1 MVDAKPDGGSGP
13 PRGAK
18 MPSTVAH
25 LPRQVREELTRR
37 LRRTGRAF
45 REKDVQVVEAPLLKR
60 AVGASALGNCMEWFD
75 FGVYSYLAATLGK
88 VFFPGAS
95 PAAQVISSFAT
106 FAAAFV
112 VRPLG
117 GLVFGPLGDRV
128 GRQKVLA
135 TTMIMMALGTFS
147 IGLIPSYATIG
158 IAAPILLLLARMVQG
173 FSTGGEYGGATT
185 FVAEYSPDRRRG
197 FLSSWLDFGTFVGY
211 ALGSALVTVLNLS
224 LTDDQMLAWGWRL
237 PFLIAGPLG
246 VIGLYMRLKLEESP
260 AFQQQLDE
268 HEKGLAQE
276 SAGSEFKTIVREH
289 WRPLLVCMGLVLLYN
304 VTNYMVTGDLPMYQT
319 ETLDRSSG
327 FSDVLVLIGMVWI
340 VLLITF
346 LGRLSDH
353 VGRRPLYATG
363 AAAMIVLAVPAFL
376 LLKADGVWAPVAGVL
391 LLSTLLACFAAPSAA
406 TLPALFPTAVRYAAM
421 AIGFNFA
428 VAAFGGT
435 TPLVAEALVSISGD
449 DLMPAYYLMV
459 AGAIGLVTVRFL
471 PESAHDE
478 PVGGPVSAA
487 VPRTGPAGAR
497 ARSGRLDDGEV
508 HEGVRVEPGSVPG
521 VEPVGDD
528 VLGLAG
534 PHPAP
539 HGRQGRRQ
547 GRPGGQERSRGRGL
561 LPHGVQPYPHQYA
574 VVVDRQRFPARE
586 RGAVQGES
594 VPAAHERAA
603 SHGAVGQRGPEVGA
617 GAGAAHQP
625 PSRVPPDDGLDAGDG
640 AGQRARGA
648 HVRARAE
655 DVPVARGAGQG
666 AFEGARDD
674 GGACLAPGRPLV
686 PPGDRGAPQPQ
697 GEAAAARAGAG
708 AHPGSFASRTPPQG
722 TGADVGARRAPSRA
736 FRTRTSPSAATA
748 GAAPAGHHRAPV
760 QHRVP
765 ALRDGVED
773 VPVEHERGTDAGP
786 CDGVEHGEAGL
797 GLAVDG
803 PG

>member
-1 MVDAKPDGGSGP
+1 MADAKPDGGSGP
-13 PRGAK
+13 RSGAK
-18 MPSTVAH
+18 MPSTVAR
-25 LPRQVREELTRR
+25 LPRQVREELARR
-37 LRRTGRAF
+37 LRRTKRAF
-45 REKDVQVVEAPLLKR
+45 REEDVQVVEGPLLKR

-117 GLVFGPLGDRV
+117 GLFFGPLGDRV

-135 TTMIMMALGTFS
+135 TTMIMMALGTFA

-224 LTDDQMLAWGWRL
+224 LSDEQMLAWGWRL

-289 WRPLLVCMGLVLLYN
+289 WRPLLICMGLVLLYN
-304 VTNYMVTGDLPMYQT
+304 VTNYMVTGYLPTYQT
-319 ETLDRSSG
+319 ETLNRSSG
-327 FSDVLVLIGMVWI
+327 FADVLVLMGMVWI

-353 VGRRPLYATG
+353 VGRRPLYAGG

-376 LLKADGVWAPVAGVL
+376 LLKADGIWAPVLGVL

-435 TPLVAEALVSISGD
+435 TPLVTEALVSITGD

-459 AGAIGLVTVRFL
+459 AGAIGLVAVKFL
-471 PESAHDE
+471 PESAQVPLHGSQ
-478 PVGGPVSAA
+478 PMVGSPQEQRELITTSKDLYSFSKD
-487 VPRTGPAGAR
+487 
-497 ARSGRLDDGEV
+497 RSK
-508 HEGVRVEPGSVPG
+508 
-521 VEPVGDD
+521 
-528 VLGLAG
+528 
-534 PHPAP
+534 AP
-539 HGRQGRRQ
+539 
-547 GRPGGQERSRGRGL
+547 
-561 LPHGVQPYPHQYA
+561 
-574 VVVDRQRFPARE
+574 
-586 RGAVQGES
+586 
-594 VPAAHERAA
+594 
-603 SHGAVGQRGPEVGA
+603 
-617 GAGAAHQP
+617 
-625 PSRVPPDDGLDAGDG
+625 
-640 AGQRARGA
+640 
-648 HVRARAE
+648 
-655 DVPVARGAGQG
+655 
-666 AFEGARDD
+666 
-674 GGACLAPGRPLV
+674 
-686 PPGDRGAPQPQ
+686 
-697 GEAAAARAGAG
+697 
-708 AHPGSFASRTPPQG
+708 
-722 TGADVGARRAPSRA
+722 
-736 FRTRTSPSAATA
+736 
-748 GAAPAGHHRAPV
+748 
-760 QHRVP
+760 
-765 ALRDGVED
+765 
-773 VPVEHERGTDAGP
+773 
-786 CDGVEHGEAGL
+786 
-797 GLAVDG
+797 
-803 PG
+803 

>member
-1 MVDAKPDGGSGP
+1 VVDAKSDGGSGP
-13 PRGAK
+13 RSGAK
-18 MPSTVAH
+18 MPGTVAR
-25 LPRQVREELTRR
+25 LPRQVREELARR
-37 LRRTGRAF
+37 LRRTKRAF
-45 REKDVQVVEAPLLKR
+45 REEDVQVVEAPLLKR

-75 FGVYSYLAATLGK
+75 FGVYSYLAATIGK

-135 TTMIMMALGTFS
+135 TTMIMMALGTFA

-224 LTDDQMLAWGWRL
+224 PSDEQ
-237 PFLIAGPLG
+237 
-246 VIGLYMRLKLEESP
+246 MRLKLEESP

-289 WRPLLVCMGLVLLYN
+289 WRPLLICMGLVLLYN
-304 VTNYMVTGDLPMYQT
+304 VTNYMVTGYLPTYQT
-319 ETLDRSSG
+319 ETLNRSSG
-327 FSDVLVLIGMVWI
+327 FADVLVLMGMVWI

-353 VGRRPLYATG
+353 VGRRPLYAVG

-376 LLKADGVWAPVAGVL
+376 LLKADGIWAPVFGVL

-435 TPLVAEALVSISGD
+435 TPLVTEALVSITGD
-449 DLMPAYYLMV
+449 DLMPAYYLMA

-471 PESAHDE
+471 PESAQVPLHGSQ
-478 PVGGPVSAA
+478 PMVGS
-487 VPRTGPAGAR
+487 RQEQRELITTSKDLYSFSKD
-497 ARSGRLDDGEV
+497 RSK
-508 HEGVRVEPGSVPG
+508 
-521 VEPVGDD
+521 
-528 VLGLAG
+528 
-534 PHPAP
+534 AP
-539 HGRQGRRQ
+539 
-547 GRPGGQERSRGRGL
+547 
-561 LPHGVQPYPHQYA
+561 
-574 VVVDRQRFPARE
+574 
-586 RGAVQGES
+586 
-594 VPAAHERAA
+594 
-603 SHGAVGQRGPEVGA
+603 
-617 GAGAAHQP
+617 
-625 PSRVPPDDGLDAGDG
+625 
-640 AGQRARGA
+640 
-648 HVRARAE
+648 
-655 DVPVARGAGQG
+655 
-666 AFEGARDD
+666 
-674 GGACLAPGRPLV
+674 
-686 PPGDRGAPQPQ
+686 
-697 GEAAAARAGAG
+697 
-708 AHPGSFASRTPPQG
+708 
-722 TGADVGARRAPSRA
+722 
-736 FRTRTSPSAATA
+736 
-748 GAAPAGHHRAPV
+748 
-760 QHRVP
+760 
-765 ALRDGVED
+765 
-773 VPVEHERGTDAGP
+773 
-786 CDGVEHGEAGL
+786 
-797 GLAVDG
+797 
-803 PG
+803 